1 MENGDNTI
9 RLIVVRHGDTE
20 QETGIPDDSRRI
32 TKKGKKQLKRTANF
46 IDKMNYSVEN
56 IISSP
61 LIRSRESAE
70 VIVDELEL
78 ELKIDMDD
86 SLKPD
91 ADVASTVA
99 FIKKLK
105 DNTIIV
111 GHNPNLSL
119 LLNKIAGFNGEL
131 KKAGIAVLQLD
142 KNTLKS
148 DLELLLDQKV
158 LKLI

>member
-1 MENGDNTI
+1 MGENSDTI
-9 RLIVVRHGDTE
+9 KLIVVRHGDAE
-20 QETGIPDDSRRI
+20 QETGVPDDSRRI

-46 IDKMNYSVEN
+46 IDKMNYN
-56 IISSP
+56 IEGIVSSP
-61 LIRSRESAE
+61 LIRSRDSAE
-70 VIVDELEL
+70 VIVDELGL
-78 ELKIDMDD
+78 DLKIDMND

-91 ADVASTVA
+91 ADVSSTIA
-99 FIKKLK
+99 FIKQLK
-105 DNTIIV
+105 NNTVIV

-131 KKAGIAVLQLD
+131 KKAGVAVINLHV
-142 KNTLKS
+142 TTMES

>member
-1 MENGDNTI
+1 MEESDNAI

-20 QETGIPDDSRRI
+20 QETGVPDDSRRL

-46 IDKMNYSVEN
+46 MDKMNYNIEN
-56 IISSP
+56 IVSSP

-70 VIVDELEL
+70 VIVDELGL
-78 ELKIDMDD
+78 DLKIDMDD

-99 FIKKLK
+99 FIKTLK

-142 KNTLKS
+142 KTTMKS

>member
-1 MENGDNTI
+1 MNENSDTI
-9 RLIVVRHGDTE
+9 RLIVVRHGDAE

-46 IDKMNYSVEN
+46 IDKMNYN
-56 IISSP
+56 IESIASSP

-70 VIVDELEL
+70 VIVDELGL
-78 ELKIDMDD
+78 DLKIDMSD

-91 ADVASTVA
+91 SDVASTIA
-99 FIKKLK
+99 FIKQLK
-105 DNTIIV
+105 NNTIIV

-131 KKAGIAVLQLD
+131 KKA
-142 KNTLKS
+142 
-148 DLELLLDQKV
+148 
-158 LKLI
+158 